1 MSNDIPYI
9 RLQPAIQH
17 LPVLLECTLCIYLHS
32 CAIFTNNQSSTMK
45 SKAVVFGI
53 SICLLY
59 SSRCLAFSSVTK
71 SISWTSQNIH
81 ILERNSF
88 TTTTTTTPS
97 SISLNFSNDPKG
109 EVDVEDTDLP
119 MKEQITLRQKADVI
133 FYRIALISASS
144 AYAVNQIVSL
154 LNSGGGAGLTEETL
168 TALQEN
174 SFLAAE
180 WGILLS
186 ALFAPPYLGAI
197 TDTKKEN
204 DVDNALFLLLNELLP
219 QLAGFAIFFEVVNLV
234 QRNLSDG
241 PVGSTLLENTTSI
254 FISLICL
261 REIGFFGASYKA
273 EAILA
278 IFLCIGLGLNDVIGF
293 SEIALTSSLA
303 LCLLVLSFGKVFEP
317 IRDDLKPNKSA
328 FFKEGNF

>member
-9 RLQPAIQH
+9 RLQYNIFLSYSNAHYAFI
-17 LPVLLECTLCIYLHS
+17 
-32 CAIFTNNQSSTMK
+32 AIFTNKQSSTMK

-59 SSRCLAFSSVTK
+59 SSRCLAFTSVTK

-88 TTTTTTTPS
+88 TTPS
-97 SISLNFSNDPKG
+97 SISLNFSNDPKR
-109 EVDVEDTDLP
+109 EIEVEDTDVP
-119 MKEQITLRQKADVI
+119 MKEEITLRQKADVI

-154 LNSGGGAGLTEETL
+154 LNSGGGAGIPEETL
-168 TALQEN
+168 AGLQDN
-174 SFLAAE
+174 SYLAAE

-197 TDTKKEN
+197 TDTNKEN

-241 PVGSTLLENTTSI
+241 SVGSTLLENTTSI

-293 SEIALTSSLA
+293 SEISLTSSLA

-317 IRDDLKPNKSA
+317 IQDDLKPNKSA